1 MKKIV
6 FLFFLVV
13 CSSFVF
19 AQNKPNATKSKPAK
33 ENNTKKIVPL
43 RAVIAAIQ
51 LGNNVPAS
59 LENKLDAAFGLACFA
74 SSKYTAVSF
83 AARDSAARTLQSK
96 QQEPTALSVAKELK
110 ADRLLFVQVSRI
122 VNILRVQVASAKGEN
137 FDKITRSEGYSL
149 LRFHQNDSTIMYDP
163 SLLEALQR
171 AFAAAEGDSMMYAN
185 AESDTRVFPAPPLA
199 IVGIEFRDS
208 LKTRSKIFDIQQQP
222 VTGYDAVLTI
232 FQEAKESNKFTV
244 FDMDTRDTIYSA
256 SHLEYVENNKAPS
269 VVELKIL
276 HDYGITYC
284 ITGMILRTEQ
294 NTILTLQLCSISPSG
309 KLTKVRAE
317 KAPVNDEDS
326 IGELRK
332 VLTRLTKKLLKIEG

>member
-6 FLFFLVV
+6 FLFFLLA
-13 CSSFVF
+13 CSSVVF
-19 AQNKPNATKSKPAK
+19 AQNKSKNQKSKPLK
-33 ENNTKKIVPL
+33 ENSTAKIVPL
-43 RAVIAAIQ
+43 RAVIAAVQ
-51 LGNNVPAS
+51 LGNNVPSS

-74 SSKYTAVSF
+74 SGKYTAVSF
-83 AARDSAARTLQSK
+83 AARDSAARTLQSR
-96 QQEPTALSVAKELK
+96 QQEPTALSVAKELN
-110 ADRLLFVQVSRI
+110 ADRLLFVQISRI

-149 LRFHQNDSTIMYDP
+149 LRFHQDDSTIMYDP
-163 SLLEALQR
+163 SVLEALQR
-171 AFAAAEGDSMMYAN
+171 AFAAAEGDSMMYAK

-222 VTGYDAVLTI
+222 VTGYDAVLSI
-232 FQEAKESNKFTV
+232 FQQAKASNKFTV

-269 VVELKIL
+269 VVELKVL
-276 HDYGITYC
+276 YDYGITYC

-294 NTILTLQLCSISPSG
+294 NTMLNLQLCSISPTG
-309 KLTKVRAE
+309 RLTKVRSE
-317 KAPVNDEDS
+317 KAYINDEDS
-326 IGELRK
+326 IGELRM